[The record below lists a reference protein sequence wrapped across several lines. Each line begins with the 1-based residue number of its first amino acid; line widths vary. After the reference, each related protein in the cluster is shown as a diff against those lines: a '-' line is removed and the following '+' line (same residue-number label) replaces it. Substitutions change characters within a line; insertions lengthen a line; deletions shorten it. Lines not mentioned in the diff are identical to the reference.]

1 VTAFEPAI
9 DLGPQWSLP
18 IFDVSGDG
26 LRLVYDVAEEPRGDI
41 WLLEAKTG
49 RY

>member
-1 VTAFEPAI
+1 M
-9 DLGPQWSLP
+9 P

-26 LRLVYDVAEEPRGDI
+26 RRLIYDVAEEPRGDI

-49 RY
+49 HY